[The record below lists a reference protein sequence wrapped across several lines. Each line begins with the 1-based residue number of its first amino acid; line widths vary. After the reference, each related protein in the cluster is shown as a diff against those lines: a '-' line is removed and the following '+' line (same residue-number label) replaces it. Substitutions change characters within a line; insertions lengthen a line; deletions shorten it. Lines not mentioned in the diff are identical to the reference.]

1 VIRALLFVAM
11 VFSSVSA
18 SAQSNEALWD
28 VLRGGGHVV
37 LLRHGTT
44 TPGAGDPPGFR
55 LEDCATQRNLSDQGR
70 AEARRIGAA
79 FQARHVPIGL
89 VLSSPWCRCLETAR
103 LAFGR
108 AERWDTLG
116 NLFGNR
122 SREAEQVTAMRER
135 VSQRPTVGN
144 LILISHGV
152 TIQALTGESV
162 AQGEFLVVTPEGN
175 GRFRVVGRM
184 AASALE

>member
-1 VIRALLFVAM
+1 VIRAFLLVAM
-11 VFSSVSA
+11 LLSSVPA
-18 SAQSNEALWD
+18 SAQSSEALWD
-28 VLRGGGHVV
+28 LLRGGGQVV

-44 TPGAGDPPGFR
+44 TPGTGDPPGFR

-79 FQARHVPIGL
+79 FQSRNIPIGL
-89 VLSSPWCRCLETAR
+89 VLSSPWCRCLETAQ

-108 AERWDTLG
+108 AERWDALG

-135 VSQRPTVGN
+135 VSQSSGAGN
-144 LILISHGV
+144 LVLISHGV

-175 GRFRVVGRM
+175 GRFRVVGRI